1 VTIASGPS
9 GRYPILWRYAASAAD
24 AVDHIEHGPGV
35 TRVGGIEYVTLRHEV
50 TNEVRFDFAKRA
62 KNGQAYRSVTVL
74 AESGGS
80 AEEFPSR
87 RAVLSLARSG
97 PRVVQ
102 ITSDVVYDQSTAL
115 AVCEDILSRD
125 AFAQRAVVYQVPQE
139 YGHLDVGDVVT
150 LTDAER
156 HFTNLV
162 ALVEGVQWD
171 GDVLTLRLLLI
182 EQPDRDDR

>member
-1 VTIASGPS
+1 
-9 GRYPILWRYAASAAD
+9 
-24 AVDHIEHGPGV
+24 
-35 TRVGGIEYVTLRHEV
+35 
-50 TNEVRFDFAKRA
+50 
-62 KNGQAYRSVTVL
+62 VL